1 MSTKLPANTKRTGKR
16 KPTPSAWKK
25 GQSGNPNGAPKRGE
39 SWREIWDK
47 IGNLTPKEA
56 AEHSRVIAAQIA
68 SIGDK
73 VTLKEAVALR
83 VYTSL
88 LFEPSSGL
96 LNAVM
101 ERTDGKVIQPIDI
114 TIWQRDY
121 AEAIRQGTLTFA
133 ALELQFGPDG
143 AAHILA
149 DIVSGGYM
157 TADEVQ
163 ERLNVKLL
171 ADGFF
176 KQQVTLG
183 SE

>member
-1 MSTKLPANTKRTGKR
+1 MPYKDPPKDKQF
-16 KPTPSAWKK
+16 KK

-39 SWREIWDK
+39 SWRKIWDK

-68 SIGDK
+68 SIGDR

-96 LNAVM
+96 LNAVV
-101 ERTDGKVIQPIDI
+101 ERTDGKVIQPIGVSWVGRARSI
-114 TIWQRDY
+114 GLSAEEAQELY
-121 AEAIRQGTLTFA
+121 AELVTAARERLARIHADGSMGAGAIR
-133 ALELQFGPDG
+133 ED
-143 AAHILA
+143 
-149 DIVSGGYM
+149 
-157 TADEVQ
+157 
-163 ERLNVKLL
+163 
-171 ADGFF
+171 
-176 KQQVTLG
+176 

>member
-1 MSTKLPANTKRTGKR
+1 MKFPANTKRTGKR

-56 AEHSRVIAAQIA
+56 AEHSKVIAAQIA

-101 ERTDGKVIQPIDI
+101 ERTDGKVMQPIGVSWLDRARSI
-114 TIWQRDY
+114 GLSAEEAQSLY
-121 AEAIRQGTLTFA
+121 ADLVTAARERLARIHANSSLGAGAIR
-133 ALELQFGPDG
+133 D
-143 AAHILA
+143 
-149 DIVSGGYM
+149 D
-157 TADEVQ
+157 
-163 ERLNVKLL
+163 
-171 ADGFF
+171 
-176 KQQVTLG
+176 

>member
-1 MSTKLPANTKRTGKR
+1 MKFPANTKKTGKR

-25 GQSGNPNGAPKRGE
+25 GQSGNPHGAPKRGE

-56 AEHSRVIAAQIA
+56 AEHSKVIAAQIA

-101 ERTDGKVIQPIDI
+101 ERTDGKVMQPIGVSWLDRARSI
-114 TIWQRDY
+114 GLSAEEAQSLY
-121 AEAIRQGTLTFA
+121 ADLVTA
-133 ALELQFGPDG
+133 AR
-143 AAHILA
+143 
-149 DIVSGGYM
+149 
-157 TADEVQ
+157 
-163 ERLNVKLL
+163 ERLARIHAN
-171 ADGFF
+171 GS
-176 KQQVTLG
+176 LG
-183 SE
+183 AGTIREDSESAT

>member
-1 MSTKLPANTKRTGKR
+1 MSKTFANKAPTKIKHKAP
-16 KPTPSAWKK
+16 PHAWKK

-56 AEHSRVIAAQIA
+56 AEHSKVIAAQIA

-101 ERTDGKVIQPIDI
+101 ERTDGKVMQPIGVSWLDRARSI
-114 TIWQRDY
+114 GLSAEEAQSLY
-121 AEAIRQGTLTFA
+121 ADLVTA
-133 ALELQFGPDG
+133 AR
-143 AAHILA
+143 
-149 DIVSGGYM
+149 
-157 TADEVQ
+157 
-163 ERLNVKLL
+163 ERLARIHVG
-171 ADGFF
+171 DG
-176 KQQVTLG
+176 VGTG
-183 SE
+183 AIGEDSE